1 MIRCTVGVLAH
12 NEAHNIVRALHAL
25 LAQEMQEHAID
36 EIIVI
41 ASGCTDATVE
51 LAQGVAKSYSL
62 VKVEV
67 ETERSGKATAI
78 RRLTALARG
87 EVIVMVGA
95 DTLPERTAIEH
106 LLQPFTNPEVGMT
119 GGRIIPLNAPTTW
132 QGFAVQML
140 WHVHHQLALRRPK
153 LGELVAFRN
162 VIADFPT
169 DTSTDE
175 PAIEALIAARG
186 YKMAYA
192 PKAIVYNRGPAGTHE
207 FLIQRRRIF
216 AGQVRIALRYK
227 YFTSSLRV
235 RHVLPLAVEAIR
247 SYPRFFLWTFAAMAV
262 ESWARLLGLADA
274 LRGHEDVVWRP
285 AESTKTVAAET
296 APDTPLTLISVKWTP
311 GSLNTM
317 AFLRDLRVHTEP
329 AGSIFWWDS
338 SQGELLLFVG
348 GESPLEWFEE
358 RVEELTRE
366 HVRMQ
371 PVYSNTASRV
381 SVSWARPL
389 FAGRELVSCRLVT
402 FSSSPTPN

>member
-1 MIRCTVGVLAH
+1 
-12 NEAHNIVRALHAL
+12 
-25 LAQEMQEHAID
+25 MQEHAID

-51 LAQGVAKSYSL
+51 LAQSVASSFPI

-67 ETERSGKATAI
+67 EMERSGKATAI

-106 LLQPFTNPEVGMT
+106 LLQPFTNPKVGMT
-119 GGRIIPLNAPTTW
+119 GARIIPLNTPTTW

-162 VIADFPT
+162 VIDDFPR

-175 PAIEALIAARG
+175 PAIEALIAAKG
-186 YKMAYA
+186 YEMAYA
-192 PKAIVYNRGPAGTHE
+192 PKAIVYNRGPEGTHE

-227 YFTSSLRV
+227 YFTSSLRA

-285 AESTKTVAAET
+285 AESTKTVAAS
-296 APDTPLTLISVKWTP
+296 AGSDSPLTLISVKWAP

-317 AFLRDLRVHTEP
+317 AFLRDLRVHSEP

-389 FAGRELVSCRLVT
+389 FAGRQLVSCRLVT
-402 FSSSPTPN
+402 FSSSTPN